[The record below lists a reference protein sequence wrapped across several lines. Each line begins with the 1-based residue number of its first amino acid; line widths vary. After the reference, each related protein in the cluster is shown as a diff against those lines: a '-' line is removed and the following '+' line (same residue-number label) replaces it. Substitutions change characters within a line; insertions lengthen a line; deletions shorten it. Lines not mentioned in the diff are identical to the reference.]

1 MTSKT
6 FNVPDIHCGGCAAS
20 IEGAVGGLEGVENV
34 KVALDSH
41 TVDVSFDETSVAFGS
56 IVDAIEDQGYVV
68 AG

>member
-6 FNVPDIHCGGCAAS
+6 FSVPDIHCSGCAAS
-20 IEGAVGGLEGVENV
+20 IEGAVGGLSGVDKV
-34 KVALDSH
+34 QVALDNH
-41 TVDVSFDETSVAFGS
+41 TVDVSFDEASVAVDS